1 MGGEGSGQ
9 SAFQHVCGFEFL
21 QMFNMHTEVF
31 DGLRGGE
38 ILAHCFTCQSA
49 EASVSQPCVL
59 LHLLQL
65 LHVQAELQ
73 QRGTGQCDAAV
84 MKRGVTQ
91 TFVSDLVDGF
101 IAGVLQP
108 QVDHGVLERPAHV
121 ELQRQIIHPLNTWER
136 RKTPQHLL
144 TTLTHQ

>member
-1 MGGEGSGQ
+1 MSVGGEGSGQ

-84 MKRGVTQ
+84 MKRGVTHNNIR
-91 TFVSDLVDGF
+91 V
-101 IAGVLQP
+101 
-108 QVDHGVLERPAHV
+108 RPG
-121 ELQRQIIHPLNTWER
+121 RWIHR
-136 RKTPQHLL
+136 RRSAAPG
-144 TTLTHQ
+144 